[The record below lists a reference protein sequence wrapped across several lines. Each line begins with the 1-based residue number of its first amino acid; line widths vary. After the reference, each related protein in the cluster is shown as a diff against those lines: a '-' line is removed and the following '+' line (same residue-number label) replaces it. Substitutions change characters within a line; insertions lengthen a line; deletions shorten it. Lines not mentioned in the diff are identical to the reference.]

1 MGLAQQEVHHLK
13 SIRVNLVETS
23 FPPDLDMDSTWCT
36 SWEPEHDLTT
46 CYTAGLL
53 N

>member
-13 SIRVNLVETS
+13 STCKSGE
-23 FPPDLDMDSTWCT
+23 PDLDMDSTWCT
-36 SWEPEHDLTT
+36 SWEPAHEHDLTA